1 MDPGLFLRER
11 REAHGL
17 SQAGLAALAKTSQ
30 GQISRIERG
39 AISPSFE
46 TLAKILAALGE
57 KAELRLVTGPLKP
70 VRLKP
75 HPSRLASNDPRS
87 LLY

>member
-1 MDPGLFLRER
+1 MDPAAFLRER

-17 SQAGLAALAKTSQ
+17 SQAELAKLAKTSQ

-39 AISPSFE
+39 AISPSFD

-57 KAELRLVTGPLKP
+57 KAELRLAAKPLPSALVK
-70 VRLKP
+70 R
-75 HPSRLASNDPRS
+75 HPGRKITTDPRS